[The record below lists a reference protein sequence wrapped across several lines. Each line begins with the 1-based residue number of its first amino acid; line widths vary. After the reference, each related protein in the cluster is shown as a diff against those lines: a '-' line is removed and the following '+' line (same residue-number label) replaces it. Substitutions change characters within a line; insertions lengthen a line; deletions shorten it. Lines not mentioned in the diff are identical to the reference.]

1 MLGGEGGW
9 VTRTKSWAQQRRKET
24 KGTLTLFTWN
34 FYKNAFIYPLY
45 NLKLALV
52 NIIIKHITLAPLVD
66 CLQ

>member
-34 FYKNAFIYPLY
+34 FYKNAFFHPLY
-45 NLKLALV
+45 KLKLALV